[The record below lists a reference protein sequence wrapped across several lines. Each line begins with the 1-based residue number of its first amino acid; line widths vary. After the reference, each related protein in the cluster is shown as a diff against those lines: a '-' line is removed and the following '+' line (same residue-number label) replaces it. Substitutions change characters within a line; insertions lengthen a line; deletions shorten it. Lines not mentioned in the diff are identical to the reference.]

1 MLRAWTLGRATILR
15 FIADEALSH
24 GAAIAYYAVFSL
36 APVLVIV
43 IALAGLVFGRDAAQD
58 AIFQQFS
65 GLMGPESADLLQ
77 QMILSAA
84 GKTAGIIASLV
95 GAVTL
100 IVTASGVF
108 GEMQSAMNGIWKAT
122 PEGASL
128 SVFLR
133 ARLTSLGL
141 VFALGFLLIVSLG
154 LSALTSA
161 ASDYLKEILPALP
174 IILGVLDIVFSLTL
188 LTVVIGAIYKFL
200 PDTPVQWRDV
210 GIGALLTAIMLSI
223 GKFVIGLYIGSSAV
237 ASSYGAASA
246 LVIILLWIY
255 YCAQIFLLGAEFTYV
270 FAHEGDGGTPAERD
284 TVKARRQDRAPIIEG
299 Q

>member
-1 MLRAWTLGRATILR
+1 MLQAWVLARRTVQR

-58 AIFQQFS
+58 AIFQQFR

-84 GKTAGIIASLV
+84 GKTAGIVATLV

-100 IVTASGVF
+100 LVTASGVF
-108 GEMQSAMNGIWKAT
+108 GEMQSAMNDIWKAS
-122 PEGASL
+122 PHGASL
-128 SVFLR
+128 SVFIR

-141 VFALGFLLIVSLG
+141 VMILGFLLIVSLG

-161 ASDYLKEILPALP
+161 ASDYLKDILPGLP
-174 IILGVLDIVFSLTL
+174 VILGGLDIVLSLSL

-210 GIGALLTAIMLSI
+210 GIGALLTAIMLSV
-223 GKFVIGLYIGSSAV
+223 GKFAIGLYIGSSAV

-246 LVIILLWIY
+246 LIIILLWVY

-270 FAHEGDGGTPAERD
+270 FAHQNDPDAPAP
-284 TVKARRQDRAPIIEG
+284 T
-299 Q
+299 